1 MTGAMLVLLAASRLP
16 YLRNL
21 LGQDVTNIGS
31 HLQTLIKRWV
41 QIPGENRSP
50 SIEQS
55 LRMIGEIDVFLHQE
69 FGAEK
74 KD

>member
-1 MTGAMLVLLAASRLP
+1 MTGAMLILLAASRLP

-55 LRMIGEIDVFLHQE
+55 LRMIGEIDVFLHEE
-69 FGAEK
+69 FGTEK

>member
-69 FGAEK
+69 FGTEK

>member
-1 MTGAMLVLLAASRLP
+1 MTGAMLILLAASRVP

-41 QIPGENRSP
+41 QIPGDIRSP

-69 FGAEK
+69 VHSK
-74 KD
+74 KGD